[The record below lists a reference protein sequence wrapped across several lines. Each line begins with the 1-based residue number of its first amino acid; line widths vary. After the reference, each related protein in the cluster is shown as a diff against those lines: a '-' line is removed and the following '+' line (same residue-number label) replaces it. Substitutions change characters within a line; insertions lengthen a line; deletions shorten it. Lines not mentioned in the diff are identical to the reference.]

1 MNWYVLYCLSHRT
14 SRILSNLRQHKELE
28 AFIPESEV
36 FHRDSKDI
44 TTRPMFD
51 HYIFVK
57 TRLNQSEFNN
67 LLLSMKEDNDG
78 LIKQL
83 KSEGVSA
90 LRKEEIQF
98 FNDILDKNHICR
110 ISYGYKANGRSMI
123 TKGPLLNYQDRIVR
137 VDTHNHTAYLDLTF
151 FDRKIVVGINI
162 TGKK

>member
-1 MNWYVLYCLSHRT
+1 MNWYILYCLHHRT
-14 SRILSNLRQHKELE
+14 NRILSNLKQKKELE

-36 FHRDSKDI
+36 FHRDSKEI

-57 TRLNQSEFNN
+57 TKLNQNEFND

-83 KSEGVSA
+83 KKQETSA

-98 FNDILDKNHICR
+98 FNDILDKNNICK
-110 ISYGYKANGRSMI
+110 ISYGYKSNGRTII
-123 TKGPLLNYQDRIVR
+123 TRGPLLHYQNRIVK
-137 VDTHNHTAYLDLTF
+137 VDTHNHTAYLDLSF
-151 FDRKIVVGINI
+151 FDRRVVVGINI